1 MEAREQRGLEIAA
14 TKKLRRK
21 GDLWLVPSQTGGST
35 YIVDPTEAT
44 PTCSCPDYETRLDKC
59 KHVYAVEYTVRR
71 ETSTERGT
79 VTESLKVT
87 YRQEWA
93 AYNGAQTHEKEHVAR
108 LLRDLCSA
116 IDEPEQK
123 RGRPRIPL
131 ADQVFVAVMKVYAGM
146 SARRAMC
153 DLRVL
158 GERGLLSRVPH
169 FNSVLNA
176 LENPALASVLTAMIE
191 ESAGPLS
198 ALESDFAVDS
208 SGFSSSVYRRWF
220 SEKYGKEKSRVRWIK
235 AHLMVG
241 TRTNIV
247 TSVEVTDSRAHDSRF
262 LEPLL
267 NASMQR
273 FNVERLSADKAYSSV
288 RLLGRIHDAGAMPLI
303 PFKYNA
309 TGRAE
314 SYPNKSAVD
323 IWAKMYHFYMYRR
336 EEFLGFYHKRSNV
349 ETTFSMIKA
358 KFGAFVRSKTPAAQM
373 NEVLCKVLA
382 HNLCCLV
389 QSMYE
394 LGIEP
399 EFWKAS

>member
-1 MEAREQRGLEIAA
+1 MEAREQRGLAIAA

-44 PTCSCPDYETRLDKC
+44 ATCSCPDYETRLDKC

-79 VTESLKVT
+79 VTETLKVT

-93 AYNGAQTHEKEHVAR
+93 AYNDAQTHEKDHVAR

-123 RGRPRIPL
+123 RGRPRIPV
-131 ADQVFVAVMKVYAGM
+131 ADQVFAAVMKVYAGI

-153 DLRVL
+153 DLRDL
-158 GERGLLSRVPH
+158 AGRGYLSRVPH

-176 LENPALASVLTAMIE
+176 LENPAIAPLLTAMIE
-191 ESAGPLS
+191 ESAAPLAS
-198 ALESDFAVDS
+198 VESDFAVDS
-208 SGFSSSVYRRWF
+208 SGFASSVYRRWY
-220 SEKYGKEKSRVRWIK
+220 SEEYGEEKPTVQWIK

-247 TSVEVTDSRAHDSRF
+247 TSVEVTDSSAHDSRF

-267 NASMQR
+267 HASMQR
-273 FNVERLSADKAYSSV
+273 FDVKRLSADKAYSSV
-288 RLLGRIHDAGAMPLI
+288 RLLNRIHDAGAMPLI
-303 PFKYNA
+303 PFSTTLQA
-309 TGRAE
+309 SPTE
-314 SYPNKSAVD
+314 
-323 IWAKMYHFYMYRR
+323 RR
-336 EEFLGFYHKRSNV
+336 E
-349 ETTFSMIKA
+349 
-358 KFGAFVRSKTPAAQM
+358 PAATFGRRFTTSI
-373 NEVLCKVLA
+373 CSTAKSSSGSTTGGRTSRRRSA
-382 HNLCCLV
+382 
-389 QSMYE
+389 
-394 LGIEP
+394 
-399 EFWKAS
+399 